1 MLLNDVPNRE
11 LESDELRAFDVQ
23 TRRDVI
29 SLLAA
34 VAAALLIATL
44 IILFALTTQAPETM
58 K

>member
-11 LESDELRAFDVQ
+11 LESDELRAFDAQ
-23 TRRDVI
+23 TRQDVM

-44 IILFALTTQAPETM
+44 FILFTLTAQAHEMM